1 MYNDLIIIN
10 EYCDKC
16 QIEPSF
22 VLMLGEDG
30 LIEIREIDHQ
40 KYILVSQLAELE
52 RYSRLYYDLSI
63 NIAGLGAIHH
73 ILEKVQQMQEEIHH
87 LHRELNFYRE

>member
-1 MYNDLIIIN
+1 MYNDLIIIQ

-30 LIEIREIDHQ
+30 LIEIREIDQ
-40 KYILVSQLAELE
+40 EKYILVSQLADLE

-63 NIAGLGAIHH
+63 NIAGLGAIGQM
-73 ILEKVQQMQEEIHH
+73 LEKVRKMQEEIRH
-87 LHRELNFYRE
+87 LHRELDFYRK

>member
-1 MYNDLIIIN
+1 MYNDLIIIQ

-30 LIEIREIDHQ
+30 LIEIREIDQ
-40 KYILVSQLAELE
+40 EKYILVSQLADLE

-63 NIAGLGAIHH
+63 NIAGLDAIGQM
-73 ILEKVQQMQEEIHH
+73 LEKVRKMQEEIRH
-87 LHRELNFYRE
+87 LHRELDFYRK

>member
-30 LIEIREIDHQ
+30 LIEIREIDHE
-40 KYILVSQLAELE
+40 KYILASQLADVE

-63 NIAGLGAIHH
+63 NLEGLDAISH
-73 ILEKVQQMQEEIHH
+73 ILEKLQQMQEEIRH
-87 LHRELNFYRE
+87 LHRELNFYRK